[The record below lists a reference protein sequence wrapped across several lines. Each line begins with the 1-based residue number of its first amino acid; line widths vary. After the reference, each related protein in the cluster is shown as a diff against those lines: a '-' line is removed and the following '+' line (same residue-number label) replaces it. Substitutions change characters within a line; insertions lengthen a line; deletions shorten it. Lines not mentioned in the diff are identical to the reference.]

1 MSDFPSKVDAKIN
14 LTLFLILCI
23 SLLVSSCQKDDYLK
37 GIDTNILFA
46 PPTLAEIEAVK
57 LDWQNRDL
65 AVNSFRI
72 EQKSTL
78 SENGP
83 VLQFVSFL
91 VNNNREYGA
100 LIIPNASVPLPV
112 YLFLNGYSNDNPVN
126 QYTLTINTSPAA
138 PIPFIYAIPAFRGQ
152 TLILTINGKEYSSPP
167 SEGRH
172 SDAFDGGTDD
182 AIAFLNVIQAHF
194 PQADAN
200 SVAVRGGSR
209 GGTVA
214 LLMAERDKRVKLAVG
229 VAFPTALIG
238 LTAKHQN
245 DPTYKSQFLQDL
257 MDGSKSVTETRQKM
271 IASSPLFFCESLPKT
286 QIHFGAEDTITPAE
300 QGDLL
305 HNRLKE
311 SGLESILEFYTYPGR
326 SHANIAS
333 DNHELTNR
341 IQTFLSQLF

>member
-1 MSDFPSKVDAKIN
+1 MSGFPAKVYAKSN
-14 LTLFLILCI
+14 LFLFLILCT
-23 SLLVSSCQKDDYLK
+23 SLLVGSCQKDDYLK
-37 GIDTNILFA
+37 GIDTNVLFA
-46 PPTLAEIEAVK
+46 PPTQAEIEAVK
-57 LDWQNRDL
+57 ADWQNRDL
-65 AVNSFRI
+65 SVNGFRI
-72 EQKSTL
+72 EQTIHL

-91 VNNNREYGA
+91 VNTNREYGA
-100 LIIPNASVPLPV
+100 LIIPNASATLPV

-126 QYTLTINTSPAA
+126 QHNLVINTSPTAS
-138 PIPFIYAIPAFRGQ
+138 IPFIYAIPALRGQ
-152 TLILTINGKEYSSPP
+152 TLLLTINGKEYSSPP

-172 SDAFDGGTDD
+172 SDAFDGATDD
-182 AIAFLNVIQAHF
+182 AIAFLNVIQAYF

-214 LLMAERDKRVKLAVG
+214 LLMSERDKGVKLAVG
-229 VAFPTALIG
+229 VAFPTDLIG

-257 MDGSKSVTETRQKM
+257 MDGSMSVTETRQKM

-286 QIHFGAEDTITPAE
+286 QIHFGSEDMITPAE

-311 SGLESILEFYTYPGR
+311 LGLESILEFYTYQGK
-326 SHANIAS
+326 SHTNIAN
-333 DNHELTNR
+333 DNQELTNR